1 MESGAVDLLMKYV
14 LMPLLGV
21 LVGIVSWTAKKI
33 DKRVTELEIQ
43 NGEMERKL
51 LKDYYDRE
59 EIRKTIYEPLSSD
72 IKETRDELKD
82 LSGMVSDIHKDMAIL
97 KYSILGNAAE
107 KKDQ

>member
-1 MESGAVDLLMKYV
+1 MESGALDLIMKYV

-33 DKRVTELEIQ
+33 DKRVSELESHS
-43 NGEMERKL
+43 GEMERKL

-59 EIRKTIYEPLSSD
+59 EIRTTIYEPLSSD
-72 IKETRDELKD
+72 IKETRKELKD

-97 KYSILGNAAE
+97 KYSILGKTTEN
-107 KKDQ
+107 KD